1 MSSSSVNGRLQP
13 MPANNY
19 LAWVAKA
26 WIAVVLVGQ
35 MLFALYIVAVYVFP
49 TLVGQTDITREVLPG
64 TGTQNLSNFDSGLF
78 FMHIVPA
85 AVMAVSGLLQ
95 LLPSIRSRYP
105 KLHRYNGRL
114 FFTLGLS
121 GALSGLYLTWVSGLR
136 FSDIGSL
143 GVTLNGILIV
153 VFIALAWRT
162 AIKRKFADHRRFAVH
177 AYITVNGVFSF
188 RLYLMA
194 WYLINQGP
202 NGNSRLVDGP
212 MDITLSFASYL
223 LPMLIAEL
231 VFWGQRTKQQPVKWG
246 VSAVASAGLI
256 YTIIGVGAA
265 ATMMLGPRL
274 QAVAAALL

>member
-13 MPANNY
+13 ISAQNY

-26 WIAVVLVGQ
+26 WVAVVLFGQ
-35 MLFALYIVAVYVFP
+35 MIFALYIVAVYVFP
-49 TLVGQTDITREVLPG
+49 TLVGQTGVTHEVLPG
-64 TGTQNLSNFDSGLF
+64 TGTKNLSTFDGVLF
-78 FMHIVPA
+78 FAHIVPA

-95 LLPSIRSRYP
+95 LLPSVRSNYP

-136 FSDIGSL
+136 FSDIGSM

-177 AYITVNGVFSF
+177 AYIAVNGVFSF

-194 WYLINQGP
+194 WYLLNQGP

-231 VFWGQRTKQQPVKWG
+231 VFWAQRSKQQRVKWG
-246 VSAVASAGLI
+246 VSAFATIGLI
-256 YTIIGVGAA
+256 YTFIGVGAA
-265 ATMMLGPRL
+265 AMMMWGPRF
-274 QAVAAALL
+274 QAVAAALS